1 MVIKV
6 FQSSF
11 NFSVHSYNSP
21 FDCPSREL
29 LLSEKLSDLPR
40 TEGEQSSVPGPT
52 VRVLPP
58 ALPSPKSTR
67 FCFHY
72 LIFICPIIKQ
82 GRGQILKGLITR
94 TEMTNFQI
102 SGKTPCLGALYKP
115 SVTHLLGEC
124 KPCCSLKIIT
134 LSIPLIS
141 TGKQNSHHQVIYLV
155 LGSLLGP
162 FQILSHSTLTT
173 TPRVAVVIICIVQ
186 GRILRQS
193 DKGTCPVA
201 YISKWQS

>member
-6 FQSSF
+6 LQSSF

-21 FDCPSREL
+21 FDHPSREL

-40 TEGEQSSVPGPT
+40 TEGEQSPVPGPT
-52 VRVLPP
+52 GCVLPP

-82 GRGQILKGLITR
+82 GRGQILKGPTTRR

-124 KPCCSLKIIT
+124 KPCRS
-134 LSIPLIS
+134 
-141 TGKQNSHHQVIYLV
+141 
-155 LGSLLGP
+155 
-162 FQILSHSTLTT
+162 
-173 TPRVAVVIICIVQ
+173 
-186 GRILRQS
+186 
-193 DKGTCPVA
+193 
-201 YISKWQS
+201 